1 MVHRDYMLEGFA
13 VSIRKALCLRDML
26 SKAEETETKSSEC
39 ELAALDGLY
48 PRVLARTVLLVQ
60 RVEDQNRCFG
70 VRAGA
75 RGIDANHCIFLG
87 AECANTGLVD
97 RKRSRHN
104 RITGV
109 DATHNRARPVAN
121 L

>member
-1 MVHRDYMLEGFA
+1 MVHRDYILEGFA
-13 VSIRKALCLRDML
+13 VSIRDALCLRDVL
-26 SKAEETETKSSEC
+26 SNAEGTKTSEH

-48 PRVLARTVLLVQ
+48 PPPGARQKVSLVQ
-60 RVEDQNRCFG
+60 QAEGQNRRFG

-75 RGIDANHCIFLG
+75 RGIDANHCILLG
-87 AECANTGLVD
+87 AEYANTGLVD

>member
-13 VSIRKALCLRDML
+13 VSTRKALCLRDML
-26 SKAEETETKSSEC
+26 SKAEETKSGEC

-48 PRVLARTVLLVQ
+48 PPRVLARTVLLVQ
-60 RVEDQNRCFG
+60 RVEGQNRRFG

-109 DATHNRARPVAN
+109 DAT
-121 L
+121 